1 MFIKYPHCFKKIS
14 KRLIEKF
21 INTSPSIVKN
31 EYLVLNWKSFI
42 NYSNKAMISFRR
54 SNKLIFLVL
63 IIFIIIFYN
72 DYLQKLCRFLIKF
85 DTVSNDK

>member
-1 MFIKYPHCFKKIS
+1 MYIIYPHCFKKIS

-42 NYSNKAMISFRR
+42 NYSNKAMIRSFRR
-54 SNKLIFLVL
+54 SNKL
-63 IIFIIIFYN
+63 IFYN